1 MTEEFKLDENL
12 LGEAL
17 EIAKSGD
24 LNGATNKR
32 AISIII
38 ALILDNRAFNEFLRT
53 EVEEY
58 NTTTDGRLERVEE
71 HPLHDKTISRVVA
84 LLGFVGLLGGTIAGY
99 RAIVLFL
106 AGGG

>member
-12 LGEAL
+12 LEEAV
-17 EIAKSGD
+17 EIAKNGD

-32 AISIII
+32 ALGIII
-38 ALILDNRAFNEFLRT
+38 ALILDNRAFNVTADDRLQK
-53 EVEEY
+53 VE
-58 NTTTDGRLERVEE
+58 N

>member
-1 MTEEFKLDENL
+1 MTEEEEFKLDENL
-12 LGEAL
+12 LAEAI

-32 AISIII
+32 ALGIII
-38 ALILDNRAFNEFLRT
+38 ALVLDNRAFNIDA
-53 EVEEY
+53 
-58 NTTTDGRLERVEE
+58 DGRLGAVEG

-99 RAIVLFL
+99 RAVILL
-106 AGGG
+106 LGGGG